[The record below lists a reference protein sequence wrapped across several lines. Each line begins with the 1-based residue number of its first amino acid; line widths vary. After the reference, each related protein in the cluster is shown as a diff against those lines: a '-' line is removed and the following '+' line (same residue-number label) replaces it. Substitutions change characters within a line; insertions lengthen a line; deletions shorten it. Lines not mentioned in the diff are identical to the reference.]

1 MLLSGASNTLYRL
14 APAGFLDFL
23 FHSLPISQDSSPVVL
38 KVWSLKHQ
46 HQHHLGLFKIQTIVP
61 DLLIWKLRGGK
72 TELCF
77 SKLSWGF

>member
-1 MLLSGASNTLYRL
+1 MILSGASNTYRL
-14 APAGFLDFL
+14 APAGFLDFF

-38 KVWSLKHQ
+38 KELSLKHQ
-46 HQHHLGLFKIQTIVP
+46 CQHHLGLFEIQIIIP

-72 TELCF
+72 TKLGF